1 MLVLE
6 KTKIDAQVLDFTIM
20 GDERG
25 QLIALEEDMNIPFEL
40 KRVFYIYNTVGDIR
54 RGNHANRFSRQ
65 VLVCTSGSCKIHL
78 DNGVETMEV
87 DLDRPNKGLYIAN
100 NVWREMYDFSEDCVL
115 MVLSNKLYDPDEYI
129 RDHKVFNEMVKN
141 NLL

>member
-6 KTKIDAQVLDFTIM
+6 KRKIDAQILEFNVM

-40 KRVFYIYNTVGDIR
+40 KRVFYIYNTVGAIR
-54 RGNHANRFSRQ
+54 RGNHANRYSRQ
-65 VLVCTSGSCKIHL
+65 ILVSTSGSCKIHL

-87 DLDRPNKGLYIAN
+87 ELDKPNKGLFIAN
-100 NVWREMYDFSEDCVL
+100 NVWREMYDFSDDCVL

-129 RDHKVFNEMVKN
+129 RDHDVFLEMVKN